1 VHAAPE
7 NVTASSQKSASFRED
22 MSEYLGTAATQPYK
36 QTTAMKRIQ
45 NTLIATALL
54 CGAQAYAA
62 NDNATGL
69 LVGKLVGETPMDQAW
84 SAFNLYKDDANPIL
98 QEFSLQGRLQLQTIY
113 GEAGGDSFNTSDYKD
128 AGNDESVWGND
139 IEARRARF
147 GFKSKWFQNWKLDGQ
162 INVDLDGRDGDTNDH
177 TLYKDLYDLFVTYGP
192 SETFNVS
199 AGKTKTRFTREQEI
213 SSNNILTIERSL
225 LANTLFPGEL
235 TGIWTSGKGVQEYW
249 LYELG
254 VYGSD
259 RVREFSEFDQGAIVL
274 GKVGYDY
281 SSQAGLDSAVASIH
295 YMHNTEPGFAEL
307 KETNYTPSTSP
318 DFTDS
323 IALTNDINHGRYGLT
338 TELLYGFGYDGK
350 ADRYNSSGTKYGPQI
365 VEQSD
370 VFGITIIPSYFIAD
384 GLQLVARLQVATC
397 EDGDDLRVP
406 SRYERLAI
414 KNVTYDKKG
423 KRKVNNDDE
432 RGNTYVSTYLGLNYY
447 IHGHK
452 LKLMNGIEYSDMGGG
467 DYDGYTLMSGL
478 RFSF

>member
-1 VHAAPE
+1 
-7 NVTASSQKSASFRED
+7 
-22 MSEYLGTAATQPYK
+22 
-36 QTTAMKRIQ
+36 MKKIQ

-54 CGAQAYAA
+54 CGAQAQAA
-62 NDNATGL
+62 NENATGL

-84 SAFNLYKDDANPIL
+84 SAFNLYKDDTNPIL

-128 AGNDESVWGND
+128 ASSSNKESVWGND
-139 IEARRARF
+139 IEARRARI
-147 GFKSKWFQNWKLDGQ
+147 GFKSKWFQNWKFDGL
-162 INVDLDGRDGDTNDH
+162 INVDLDGKDGKNSSDKNY
-177 TLYKDLYDLFVTYGP
+177 YKDLYELFVTYAP
-192 SETFNVS
+192 ADTFNVS
-199 AGKTKTRFTREQEI
+199 AGKTKTRFSREQEI

-225 LANTLFPGEL
+225 LSNTLFPGEL
-235 TGIWTSGKGVQEYW
+235 TGIWTSGKGIQEYW

-281 SSQAGLDSAVASIH
+281 SSQAGLDSAIASIH
-295 YMHNTEPGFAEL
+295 YMHNTEPGFQEL
-307 KETNYTPSTSP
+307 KEDNFSPSTSP

-323 IALTNDINHGRYGLT
+323 IAITNDITHGRYGLT

-350 ADRYNSSGTKYGPQI
+350 ADRYKKDKISGKDKYGRQT

-384 GLQLVARLQVATC
+384 GLQLVGRLQVATC
-397 EDGDDLRVP
+397 EDADDLRVP
-406 SRYERLAI
+406 SRYERDLT
-414 KNVTYDKKG
+414 KDG
-423 KRKVNNDDE
+423 KDDAGK
-432 RGNTYVSTYLGLNYY
+432 GNTYVSTYLGLNYY
-447 IHGHK
+447 MYGHK

-467 DYDGYTLMSGL
+467 SYDGYTIMSGL

>member
-1 VHAAPE
+1 MH
-7 NVTASSQKSASFRED
+7 K
-22 MSEYLGTAATQPYK
+22 
-36 QTTAMKRIQ
+36 
-45 NTLIATALL
+45 TLIATALL
-54 CGAQAYAA
+54 CGAQAQAA
-62 NDNATGL
+62 NENATGL

-84 SAFNLYKDDANPIL
+84 SAFNLYKDEANPIL

-139 IEARRARF
+139 IEARRARI
-147 GFKSKWFQNWKLDGQ
+147 GFKSKWLQNWKFDGL
-162 INVDLDGRDGDTNDH
+162 INVDLDGKDGADSSDKNY
-177 TLYKDLYDLFVTYGP
+177 YKDLYELFVSYAP
-192 SETFNVS
+192 ADTFNVS
-199 AGKTKTRFTREQEI
+199 AGKTKTRFSREQEI

-225 LANTLFPGEL
+225 LANTMFPGEL

-259 RVREFSEFDQGAIVL
+259 RQREFSTFDQGAIVL

-281 SSQAGLDSAVASIH
+281 SSQSGLDSAIASIH
-295 YMHNTEPGFAEL
+295 YMHNTEPGFREFS
-307 KETNYTPSTSP
+307 EDNFSP
-318 DFTDS
+318 TASPLFTDS

-338 TELLYGFGYDGK
+338 TELLYGFGYDGEYEQRGEIK
-350 ADRYNSSGTKYGPQI
+350 DKP
-365 VEQSD
+365 QSD

-384 GLQLVARLQVATC
+384 GLQLVGRLQIATS
-397 EDGDDLRVP
+397 EDGDGLQVP
-406 SRYERLAI
+406 SRYERLA
-414 KNVTYDKKG
+414 KDG
-423 KRKVNNDDE
+423 KDDAGK
-432 RGNTYVSTYLGLNYY
+432 GNTYVSTYLGLNYY
-447 IHGHK
+447 MYGHK

>member
-7 NVTASSQKSASFRED
+7 NVLASSRKVSSNHMSA
-22 MSEYLGTAATQPYK
+22 AAKQPYQ
-36 QTTAMKRIQ
+36 QTTAMKRIH
-45 NTLIATALL
+45 NTLIATALI
-54 CGAQAYAA
+54 CGAQAQAA
-62 NDNATGL
+62 NENATGL

-84 SAFNLYKDDANPIL
+84 SAFNLYKDDTNPIL

-113 GEAGGDSFNTSDYKD
+113 GKAGGDSFNTSDYKD

-139 IEARRARF
+139 IEARRARI
-147 GFKSKWFQNWKLDGQ
+147 GFKSKWLQNWKFDGL
-162 INVDLDGRDGDTNDH
+162 INVDLDGKDGADSSDKNY
-177 TLYKDLYDLFVTYGP
+177 YKDLYELFVSYAP
-192 SETFNVS
+192 ADTFNVS
-199 AGKTKTRFTREQEI
+199 AGKTKTRFSREQEI

-235 TGIWTSGKGVQEYW
+235 TGIWTSGKGVEEYW

-281 SSQAGLDSAVASIH
+281 SSQSGLDSAVASIH

-323 IALTNDINHGRYGLT
+323 IAITNDINHGRYGLT

-350 ADRYNSSGTKYGPQI
+350 ADRYNSAGTKYGAQT

-384 GLQLVARLQVATC
+384 GLQLVGRLQVATC

-406 SRYERLAI
+406 SRYDRLAI
-414 KNVTYDKKG
+414 KNVTYDSKG

-447 IHGHK
+447 MYGHK

>member
-22 MSEYLGTAATQPYK
+22 MSEYLGTAATQPYQ

-45 NTLIATALL
+45 NTLIAAALL

-62 NDNATGL
+62 NENATGL

-225 LANTLFPGEL
+225 LANTMFPGEL
-235 TGIWTSGKGVQEYW
+235 TGIWTNGKGVQEYW

-350 ADRYNSSGTKYGPQI
+350 ADRYNSRGTTYGPQT

-370 VFGITIIPSYFIAD
+370 VFGITIIPSYFVAD
-384 GLQLVARLQVATC
+384 GLQLVGRLQVATC
-397 EDGDDLRVP
+397 EDADDLRVP
-406 SRYERLAI
+406 SRYERLAEDGTG
-414 KNVTYDKKG
+414 NAG
-423 KRKVNNDDE
+423 

-447 IHGHK
+447 IYGHK

>member
-1 VHAAPE
+1 
-7 NVTASSQKSASFRED
+7 
-22 MSEYLGTAATQPYK
+22 
-36 QTTAMKRIQ
+36 MKTIHQ
-45 NTLIATALL
+45 SLIATALI
-54 CGAQAYAA
+54 CGAQAQAA
-62 NDNATGL
+62 NENASGL
-69 LVGKLVGETPMDQAW
+69 LVGKFEGETPMDQVW
-84 SAFNLYKDDANPIL
+84 SAFKLYKDDTNPIL
-98 QEFSLQGRLQLQTIY
+98 QEFALQGRLQLQTIY
-113 GEAGGDSFNTSDYKD
+113 GKAGGDSFNTSDYKD

-139 IEARRARF
+139 IEARRARI
-147 GFKSKWFQNWKLDGQ
+147 GFKSKWLQNWKFDGL
-162 INVDLDGRDGDTNDH
+162 INVDLDGKDGADSSDKNY
-177 TLYKDLYDLFVTYGP
+177 YKDLYELFVSYAP
-192 SETFNVS
+192 ADTFNVS
-199 AGKTKTRFTREQEI
+199 AGKTKTRFSREQEI

-235 TGIWTSGKGVQEYW
+235 TGVWTNGKGVQEYW

-295 YMHNTEPGFAEL
+295 YMHNTDPGYDALTEDNF
-307 KETNYTPSTSP
+307 NPSESP
-318 DFTDS
+318 SFTDS
-323 IALTNDINHGRYGLT
+323 IAITNDINHGRYGLT
-338 TELLYGFGYDGK
+338 TELLYGFGFDGSVERNGAV
-350 ADRYNSSGTKYGPQI
+350 AD
-365 VEQSD
+365 VDQSN

-384 GLQLVARLQVATC
+384 GLQLVGRVQVATC

-406 SRYERLAI
+406 SRYERLAS
-414 KNVTYDKKG
+414 G
-423 KRKVNNDDE
+423 DDE

-447 IHGHK
+447 MYGHK